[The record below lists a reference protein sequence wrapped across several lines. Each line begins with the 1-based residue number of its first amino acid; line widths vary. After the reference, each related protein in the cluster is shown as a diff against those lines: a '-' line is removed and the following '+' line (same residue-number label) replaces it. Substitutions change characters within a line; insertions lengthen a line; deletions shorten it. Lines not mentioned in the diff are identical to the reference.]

1 MPLFKTGR
9 LNVSQPL
16 LKDRYIVPPFSIM
29 NTITQNWQQRKDLWE
44 RMGIDSAQGR
54 DVKRNNA
61 NPVNTFSARGK
72 QAKEAERTST
82 FDPLLCEI
90 MYKWFS
96 NEGDYV
102 LDPFAGG
109 SVRGIVAT
117 SLNRNYLGIDLS
129 QEQVDEN
136 TRQYIELTKR
146 YNISNVPMWRCA
158 DSEVF
163 LRESAYTSM
172 MEYDFVFTCPPYYNL
187 EKYTNYAEDL
197 SNMPTYKDFLNKYA
211 QILRYASMMLADER
225 FFVIV
230 VSEIRNPETG
240 VYYGFVPDTIRILK
254 ECGLNYY
261 NEIILENNIGSLPI
275 RAPKYFNQSRKI
287 GRHHQNIL
295 VFFKGDTKK
304 IPQRYKEFFD
314 GK

>member
-1 MPLFKTGR
+1 MQLFQTGR
-9 LNVSQPL
+9 LNVSRKL
-16 LKDRYIVPPFSIM
+16 LNDRYIVPPFSIL
-29 NTITQNWQQRKDLWE
+29 NTITQNWQKRKDVWE
-44 RMGIDSAQGR
+44 SMGIDSVQGR

-61 NPVNTFSARGK
+61 NPVNTFSARGEK
-72 QAKEAERTST
+72 AKEAERTST

-96 NEGDYV
+96 NEGDSV

-109 SVRGIVAT
+109 SVRGIVAS
-117 SLNRNYLGIDLS
+117 SLNREYVGIDLS
-129 QEQVDEN
+129 YEQVTAN
-136 TRQYIELTKR
+136 IKQYKDVISR
-146 YNISNVPMWRCA
+146 YNLPQSPAWICD
-158 DSEVF
+158 DSESWLAGAVY
-163 LRESAYTSM
+163 STM
-172 MEYDFVFTCPPYYNL
+172 VYDMVFTCPPYYNL
-187 EKYTNYAEDL
+187 EKYTNSEDDL
-197 SNMPTYKDFLNKYA
+197 SNMPTYNDFIKKYA
-211 QILRYASMMLADER
+211 QILRYASMMLANER

-240 VYYGFVPDTIRILK
+240 AYYGFVPDTIRILR

-295 VFFKGDTKK
+295 VFYKGDPKQ
-304 IPQRYKEFFD
+304 ISERYKEFFD
-314 GK
+314 GN

>member
-1 MPLFKTGR
+1 MPLFKTER

-44 RMGIDSAQGR
+44 RMGIDSVQGR

-61 NPVNTFSARGK
+61 NPVNTFSARGNHV
-72 QAKEAERTST
+72 KEAERTST

-96 NEGDYV
+96 NEGDSV

-109 SVRGIVAT
+109 SVRGIVA
-117 SLNRNYLGIDLS
+117 SALGRIYKGIDLS
-129 QEQVDEN
+129 EIQVKTNQEQYRDVCS
-136 TRQYIELTKR
+136 R
-146 YNISNVPMWRCA
+146 YNIKYIPIWVNS
-158 DSEVF
+158 DSEVY
-163 LRESAYTSM
+163 LSKEVYIGMS
-172 MEYDFVFTCPPYYNL
+172 YDMVFTCPPYYNL
-187 EKYTNYAEDL
+187 ERYTKDENDL
-197 SNMPTYKDFLNKYA
+197 SNMPTYKEFIRKYA
-211 QILRYASMMLADER
+211 QILRYASMMLADNR

-240 VYYGFVPDTIRILK
+240 AYYGFVPDTVRILR
-254 ECGLNYY
+254 ECGLEYY

-287 GRHHQNIL
+287 GRMHQNIL
-295 VFFKGDTKK
+295 VFYKGDTKQ
-304 IPQRYKEFFD
+304 ITHRYKEFFD

>member
-1 MPLFKTGR
+1 MQLFKTGR
-9 LNVSQPL
+9 SNVSRAL
-16 LKDRYIVPPFSIM
+16 LNDRYIVPPFSIM
-29 NTITQNWQQRKDLWE
+29 NTITQNWQKRKDLWE
-44 RMGIDSAQGR
+44 NMGIDSVQGR

-61 NPVNTFSARGK
+61 NPVNTFSARGEK
-72 QAKEAERTST
+72 AKEAERTST

-117 SLNRNYLGIDLS
+117 SLNRDYIGIDLS
-129 QEQVDEN
+129 QEQVDAN
-136 TRQYIELTKR
+136 VRQYLDVSSR
-146 YNISNVPMWRCA
+146 YNISRIPFWRCA
-158 DSEVF
+158 DSERWLSDAVY
-163 LRESAYTSM
+163 SNM
-172 MEYDFVFTCPPYYNL
+172 VYDMVFTCPPYYNL
-187 EKYTNYAEDL
+187 EKYTKEDADL
-197 SNMPTYKDFLNKYA
+197 SNAPTYKDFLNKYA
-211 QILRYASMMLADER
+211 QILRYATMMLANER

-240 VYYGFVPDTIRILK
+240 AYYGFVPDTIRILK

-295 VFFKGDTKK
+295 VFYKGNPKQ
-304 IPQRYKEFFD
+304 ISERYKEFFD

>member
-1 MPLFKTGR
+1 MQLFKTGR
-9 LNVSQPL
+9 LNVSHKL

-44 RMGIDSAQGR
+44 RMGIDSVQGR

-61 NPVNTFSARGK
+61 NPVNTFSARGE
-72 QAKEAERTST
+72 QAKEAEKTST

-96 NEGDYV
+96 NEGDYI

-117 SLNRNYLGIDLS
+117 SLGRQYKGIDLS
-129 QEQVDEN
+129 SDQVCANMD
-136 TRQYIELTKR
+136 QYKDVASR
-146 YNISNVPMWRCA
+146 YNINNIPCWVCA
-158 DSEVF
+158 DSEVY
-163 LRESAYTSM
+163 LSKEVYTNM
-172 MEYDFVFTCPPYYNL
+172 VYDMVFTCPPYYNL
-187 EKYTNYAEDL
+187 ERYTKDENDL
-197 SNMPTYKDFLNKYA
+197 SNMPTYKDFIKKYA
-211 QILRYASMMLADER
+211 QILRYASMMLANER

-240 VYYGFVPDTIRILK
+240 SYYGFVPDTIRILK

-261 NEIILENNIGSLPI
+261 NEMILQNNIGSLPI

-287 GRHHQNIL
+287 GRMHQNIL
-295 VFFKGDTKK
+295 VFYKGDPKQITH
-304 IPQRYKEFFD
+304 RYKEFFD

>member
-1 MPLFKTGR
+1 
-9 LNVSQPL
+9 
-16 LKDRYIVPPFSIM
+16 M

-44 RMGIDSAQGR
+44 RMGIDSVQGR

-61 NPVNTFSARGK
+61 NPVNTFSARGE

-96 NEGDYV
+96 NEGDSI

-109 SVRGIVAT
+109 SVRGIVA
-117 SLNRNYLGIDLS
+117 SALNRPYVGIDLS
-129 QEQVDEN
+129 KEQVDAN
-136 TRQYIELTKR
+136 FRQLDDVMER
-146 YNISNVPMWRCA
+146 YNLKSFPYWKCD
-158 DSEVF
+158 DSERLLATAV
-163 LRESAYTSM
+163 YTDDI
-172 MEYDFVFTCPPYYNL
+172 YDMVFTCPPYYNL
-187 EKYTNYAEDL
+187 ERYTKDENDL
-197 SNMPTYKDFLNKYA
+197 SNMPTYKDFIKKYA
-211 QILRYASMMLADER
+211 TILRYSSMMLANDR

-240 VYYGFVPDTIRILK
+240 AYYGFVPDTIRILK
-254 ECGLNYY
+254 ECGLEYY

-295 VFFKGDTKK
+295 VFYKGDPKK
-304 IPQRYKEFFD
+304 ISNRYKEFFD

>member
-1 MPLFKTGR
+1 MPLFETGKS
-9 LNVSQPL
+9 NVSQKL
-16 LKDRYIVPPFSIM
+16 LKDRYIVPPFSIL
-29 NTITQNWQQRKDLWE
+29 NTITQNWQKRKDIWE
-44 RMGIDSAQGR
+44 RMGIESVLGR

-61 NPVNTFSARGK
+61 NPVNTFSARGI

-96 NEGDYV
+96 NENDSI

-109 SVRGIVAT
+109 SVRGIVAA
-117 SLNRNYLGIDLS
+117 SLNRGYKGIDLS
-129 QEQVDEN
+129 QDQIEAN
-136 TRQYIELTKR
+136 KKQYLDVASR
-146 YNISNVPMWRCA
+146 YNMGNIPFWVCA
-158 DSEVF
+158 DSESY
-163 LRESAYTSM
+163 LAEEIYSIIT
-172 MEYDFVFTCPPYYNL
+172 YDMVFTCPPYYNL
-187 EKYTNYAEDL
+187 EKYTKDGNDL
-197 SNMPTYKDFLNKYA
+197 SNMPTYKDFLTKYA
-211 QILRYASMMLADER
+211 TILKYSAMMLANER

-240 VYYGFVPDTIRILK
+240 EYYGFVPDTIQILR
-254 ECGLNYY
+254 ECGLSYY

-295 VFFKGDTKK
+295 VFYKGNPKK
-304 IPQRYKEFFD
+304 ISERYKEFFD
-314 GK
+314 GE

>member
-44 RMGIDSAQGR
+44 RMGIDSVQGR

-61 NPVNTFSARGK
+61 NPVNTFSARGQ

-96 NEGDYV
+96 NEGDWV

-117 SLNRNYLGIDLS
+117 SLGRQYKGIDLS
-129 QEQVDEN
+129 SDQVCANVD
-136 TRQYIELTKR
+136 QYKDVASR
-146 YNISNVPMWRCA
+146 YNIHNIPYWVCA
-158 DSEVF
+158 DSE
-163 LRESAYTSM
+163 AYLSKEVYTTM
-172 MEYDFVFTCPPYYNL
+172 VYDMVFTCPPYYNL
-187 EKYTNYAEDL
+187 ERYTKNEADL
-197 SNMPTYKDFLNKYA
+197 SNMPTYEDFLTKYA
-211 QILRYASMMLADER
+211 TILRYASMMLANER

-240 VYYGFVPDTIRILK
+240 AYYGFVPDTIRILR
-254 ECGLNYY
+254 ESGLEYY
-261 NEIILENNIGSLPI
+261 NDIILYNNLGSLPI
-275 RAPKYFNQSRKI
+275 RAPKYFDQSRKI
-287 GRHHQNIL
+287 GRTHQNIL
-295 VFFKGDTKK
+295 VFYKGNPKT
-304 IPQRYKEFFD
+304 IHSRYGDFFTPD
-314 GK
+314 

>member
-1 MPLFKTGR
+1 MQLFKTGR
-9 LNVSQPL
+9 LNVSHKL

-44 RMGIDSAQGR
+44 RMGIDSVQGR

-61 NPVNTFSARGK
+61 NPVNTFSARGE

-129 QEQVDEN
+129 QDQVDEN

-146 YNISNVPMWRCA
+146 YNISKVPMWRCA
-158 DSEVF
+158 DSEEF
-163 LRESAYTSM
+163 LRESAYTNVV
-172 MEYDFVFTCPPYYNL
+172 YDMIFTCPPYYNL
-187 EKYTNYAEDL
+187 EKYTKDENDL

-211 QILRYASMMLADER
+211 TILRYASMMLASER

-240 VYYGFVPDTIRILK
+240 AYYGFVPDTIRILK
-254 ECGLNYY
+254 ECGLEYY

-295 VFFKGDTKK
+295 VFYKGDPKK
-304 IPQRYKEFFD
+304 ISNRYKEFFD

>member
-44 RMGIDSAQGR
+44 RMGIDSVQGR

-61 NPVNTFSARGK
+61 NPVNTFSARGQ

-96 NEGDYV
+96 NEGDWV

-117 SLNRNYLGIDLS
+117 SLGRQYKGIDLS
-129 QEQVDEN
+129 SDQVCANVD
-136 TRQYIELTKR
+136 QYKDVASR
-146 YNISNVPMWRCA
+146 YNIHNIPYWVCA
-158 DSEVF
+158 DSE
-163 LRESAYTSM
+163 AYLSKEVYTTM
-172 MEYDFVFTCPPYYNL
+172 VYDMVFTCPPYYNL
-187 EKYTNYAEDL
+187 ERYTKNEADL
-197 SNMPTYKDFLNKYA
+197 SNMPSYKDFLNKYA
-211 QILRYASMMLADER
+211 TILRYASMMLANER

-240 VYYGFVPDTIRILK
+240 AYYGFVPDTIRIL
-254 ECGLNYY
+254 
-261 NEIILENNIGSLPI
+261 
-275 RAPKYFNQSRKI
+275 
-287 GRHHQNIL
+287 
-295 VFFKGDTKK
+295 
-304 IPQRYKEFFD
+304 
-314 GK
+314 